1 MDRLAERAAGDQG
14 VSTMQRRTHLA
25 LGLGLGVTM
34 ALGAT
39 LADIGPAQAQ
49 SPITLTMGMSEPSGT
64 PSHLAAE
71 RIAELVEERSGGQIK
86 IDVFPGGA
94 LGSVASTIENV
105 TMGTVDLYWGGISW
119 YEKFQP
125 DFKIFSIG
133 WGFLDVDHMLK
144 FMATDRFAE
153 MKDSLVEERNLRMI
167 SNTGIRSP
175 RLLLS
180 KKPVHSIDDLV
191 GLRVRVPDQ
200 PIYLKTW
207 EAVGAS
213 PVRLD
218 IGEVYLAL
226 RQGIADAMENPIEN
240 IYGNAFYEVADY
252 VIYTNHLLN
261 PYSVVINEQRFQS
274 FTPELQEILVQS
286 AIDGSAYYVEI
297 RDELEAQNKA
307 DMEAFGTKFIEV
319 DLRPFM
325 ERTRVVAQELEA
337 AGEWSPGLFDY
348 VASLAD

>member
-1 MDRLAERAAGDQG
+1 ME
-14 VSTMQRRTHLA
+14 
-25 LGLGLGVTM
+25 
-34 ALGAT
+34 
-39 LADIGPAQAQ
+39 
-49 SPITLTMGMSEPSGT
+49 
-64 PSHLAAE
+64 
-71 RIAELVEERSGGQIK
+71 
-86 IDVFPGGA
+86 
-94 LGSVASTIENV
+94 
-105 TMGTVDLYWGGISW
+105 
-119 YEKFQP
+119 
-125 DFKIFSIG
+125 
-133 WGFLDVDHMLK
+133 
-144 FMATDRFAE
+144 TDRFAE

-252 VIYTNHLLN
+252 IINTNQLLN

-274 FTPELQEILVQS
+274 FDAELQEILVQA
-286 AIDGSAYYVEI
+286 AIEGSAYYVEI
-297 RDELEAQNKA
+297 RDELESQNKA
-307 DMEAFGTKFIEV
+307 DMEAFGTTFIDV
-319 DLRPFM
+319 DLVPFM
-325 ERTRVVAQELEA
+325 ERSRAVAQELEA